1 MTRLNLKGESRNR
14 VFGVGL
20 ILIATFFLAISDTLT
35 RYAVSQSS
43 GHVSPL
49 VVIWG
54 RYTAFMLI
62 TVPLLFVGQRV
73 SMRATKAPWLQAL
86 RAACVFLSSFLF
98 AYGLIW
104 VPVANASAI
113 AFVAPLMVVVLSA
126 LILGESVS
134 RSHWLAAAIGFAGV
148 LFIVRPGQSGFGWAA
163 IFPILTA
170 GTWATALVA
179 TKVMSA
185 TESRRVTA
193 CYTAILGWFGASA
206 ALAFGADMPPA
217 AMLPVL
223 VGVAFAGSLG
233 QLLIVAAYHYM
244 PASRLAPLSYVQ
256 LVWVIV
262 FSAVLFHS
270 VPDGIAF
277 IGIAMVV
284 GSGLYIVL
292 YRKTLDAPVP

>member
-1 MTRLNLKGESRNR
+1 MTVFSFKGEQRNR

-20 ILIATFFLAISDTLT
+20 ILAATFCLAISDTLT
-35 RYAVSQSS
+35 RYLVSQSA
-43 GHVSPL
+43 GHVSP
-49 VVIWG
+49 VTVIWC
-54 RYTAFMLI
+54 RYTAFTLI
-62 TVPLLFVGQRV
+62 TVPLLLIRKPRHV
-73 SMRATKAPWLQAL
+73 SLRATKSPWLQGL
-86 RAACVFLSSFLF
+86 RAMCVLLSSFLF
-98 AYGLIW
+98 ACGLIW

-148 LFIVRPGQSGFGWAA
+148 IFIVRPGQSGFGWAA
-163 IFPILTA
+163 IFPVLTA
-170 GTWATALVA
+170 VTWAIALVA
-179 TKVMSA
+179 TKVMSS

-193 CYTAILGWFGASA
+193 AYTALLGWGGASL
-206 ALAFGADMPPA
+206 ALAFDASLPPA
-217 AMLPVL
+217 VMMPVL
-223 VGVAFAGSLG
+223 LSVAFAGSVG

-256 LVWVIV
+256 LLWVLL
-262 FSAVLFHS
+262 FSAMLFHT

-292 YRKTLDAPVP
+292 YRKKYSG

>member
-1 MTRLNLKGESRNR
+1 MTFFSLKGEGRNR
-14 VFGVGL
+14 LFGVAL
-20 ILIATFFLAISDTLT
+20 ILAATFCLAISDTLT

-49 VVIWG
+49 IVIWV
-54 RYTAFMLI
+54 RYAAFTLI
-62 TVPLLFVGQRV
+62 TVPLLFVGHRV
-73 SMRATKAPWLQAL
+73 SLRATKAPWLQSL
-86 RAACVFLSSFLF
+86 RAICVFLSSFLF

-113 AFVAPLMVVVLSA
+113 AFVAPLIVVVLSS
-126 LILGESVS
+126 LLLGENVS
-134 RSHWLAAAIGFAGV
+134 RSHWLAAMIGFAGV

-170 GTWATALVA
+170 LTWATALIA

-193 CYTAILGWFGASA
+193 CYTAILGWLGASA
-206 ALAFGADMPPA
+206 ALAFDASLPPA
-217 AMLPVL
+217 SMFPVL
-223 VGVAFAGSLG
+223 LGVAFAGSVG

-256 LVWVIV
+256 LLWVIL
-262 FSAVLFHS
+262 FSALLFHT
-270 VPDGIAF
+270 VPDAVAF

-292 YRKTLDAPVP
+292 YRKKLGG